1 MEERRMDNKMV
12 PANEA
17 FRLLMAELIVDK
29 AIRDYREK
37 QLYREIDRA
46 LAQGDEAAF
55 LILTSE
61 LRSLQ
66 GIA

>member
-1 MEERRMDNKMV
+1 MEKIV

-17 FRLLMAELIVDK
+17 MRLLMAELILDK
-29 AIRDYREK
+29 AIRDYKEK
-37 QLYREIDRA
+37 KLYLEIDKA
-46 LAQGDEAAF
+46 LAQGDEKAF
-55 LILTSE
+55 LLLTDE

>member
-1 MEERRMDNKMV
+1 MDNKMV

>member
-1 MEERRMDNKMV
+1 MDNKMV

-61 LRSLQ
+61 LRNLQ

>member
-1 MEERRMDNKMV
+1 MDKMV

-17 FRLLMAELIVDK
+17 MRHLMAELILDK
-29 AIRDYREK
+29 AIREFRERE
-37 QLYREIDRA
+37 LYREIDMA
-46 LAQGDEAAF
+46 LAQGDEATF
-55 LILTSE
+55 LLLTSE

>member
-1 MEERRMDNKMV
+1 MDKMV

-17 FRLLMAELIVDK
+17 LRHLIAELILDK
-29 AIRDYREK
+29 AIREYREK
-37 QLYREIDRA
+37 ELYREIDKA
-46 LAQGDEAAF
+46 LAQGDEEAF
-55 LILTSE
+55 LLLTSE

>member
-1 MEERRMDNKMV
+1 MDKMV

-17 FRLLMAELIVDK
+17 MRLLMAELILDK
-29 AIRDYREK
+29 AIRDYKEK
-37 QLYREIDRA
+37 ELYQKIDKA

-55 LILTSE
+55 LLLTSE